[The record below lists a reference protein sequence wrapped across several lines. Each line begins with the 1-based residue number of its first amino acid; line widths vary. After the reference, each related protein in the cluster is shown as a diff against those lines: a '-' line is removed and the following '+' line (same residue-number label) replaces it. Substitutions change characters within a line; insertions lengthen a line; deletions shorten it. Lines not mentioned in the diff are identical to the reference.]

1 MKKLSILFFVISM
14 NCLAVNA
21 QVVNY
26 SPSVEERIKQ
36 VENGLCG
43 WVQTGFDDHWNILD
57 RMKKYRINGVSIAV
71 IHDYK
76 IEWAKGYGLAD
87 VSENR
92 PVTEKTLFQAAS
104 ISKSLNSIGVLRLAE
119 QKKIDCDSDVNKYLR
134 SWKFPYDSKSG
145 GKKVTVRALL
155 SHSAGLSQHGFMGY
169 ERGKEI
175 PTVIQVL
182 NGEKPANSMAIKS
195 IEEPGKRYIYSGG
208 GTTILQLLISDITG
222 IPYEI
227 YMQKEVLDPLGMSS
241 SCYCQP
247 PEGRS
252 GLVATG
258 YKANGKE
265 VPGKYHVY
273 PEMAAA
279 GLWTNPTD
287 LCKYIIETGLALRG
301 ESKKVLSPEMTR
313 MRLTPVIDD
322 AALGVFV
329 SSRVPGSYKYFN
341 HNGGNEG
348 FLSTY
353 YGCRDSGD
361 GVVIMINTENWTI
374 IDEILNSVAS
384 VYGWKDF
391 YLPEN
396 KKVVDVSEE
405 QVMKYI
411 GKYQVGL
418 RRLEIIPDTYGLGLK
433 AGDDAP
439 WNLYFTSDSDFFVK
453 ESRGM
458 VRFQFSPDGK
468 VTGFTSNGMKA
479 RKLE

>member
-1 MKKLSILFFVISM
+1 
-14 NCLAVNA
+14 
-21 QVVNY
+21 
-26 SPSVEERIKQ
+26 
-36 VENGLCG
+36 
-43 WVQTGFDDHWNILD
+43 
-57 RMKKYRINGVSIAV
+57 MKKYHVNGVSIAV
-71 IHDYK
+71 IHNYK

-104 ISKSLNSIGVLRLAE
+104 ISKSLNSMGVLKLVE

-134 SWKFPYDSKSG
+134 SWKFPYDGKSG
-145 GKKVTVRALL
+145 DRKVTVRELL
-155 SHSAGLSQHGFMGY
+155 SHTAGLSQHGFLGY

-195 IEEPGKRYIYSGG
+195 IEEPGKRVIYSGG

-222 IPYEI
+222 LPYES

-247 PEGRS
+247 PDGRS
-252 GLVATG
+252 GLLATG
-258 YKANGKE
+258 YKANGKV
-265 VPGKYHVY
+265 VPGNYHVY

-287 LCKYIIETGLALRG
+287 LCKYVIETGLAWKG

-329 SSRVPGSYKYFN
+329 SSRVPGSSRYFN

-353 YGCRDSGD
+353 YGCLDSGE
-361 GVVIMINTENWTI
+361 GVVIMINSEDWTI

-391 YLPEN
+391 YLPET

-411 GKYQVGL
+411 GKYQVGF
-418 RRLEIIPDTYGLGLK
+418 RGFEIVPDKYGLGLK
-433 AGDDAP
+433 SGGEAP
-439 WNLYFTSDSDFFVK
+439 WNLYFTSDSDCFVK
-453 ESRGM
+453 ESKGM

-468 VTGFTSNGMKA
+468 VTGFISNGTKA